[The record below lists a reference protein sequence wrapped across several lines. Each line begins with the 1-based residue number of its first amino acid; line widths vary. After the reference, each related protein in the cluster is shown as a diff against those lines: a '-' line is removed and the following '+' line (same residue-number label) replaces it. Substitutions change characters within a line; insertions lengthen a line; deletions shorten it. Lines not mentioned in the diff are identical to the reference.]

1 MLQTV
6 NVVGLFLQLSV
17 VLATVVTE
25 ALLAFSVS
33 VVRHGF
39 GFGSMVAVGDAVWF
53 LVARD
58 RARLGVQLARRG
70 AFD

>member
-1 MLQTV
+1 MQTV

-33 VVRHGF
+33 VVRHGL